1 MKFDSITLLEQ
12 IIRES
17 VFNEL
22 NGNMIFEQDTRISI
36 KPGTDNQQQRRR
48 SDYPGSVASFVVKSK
63 GMNDDQIVS
72 AIRDN
77 TEFGSAS
84 EYANGQYAYTL
95 GTPIRE
101 TANTK
106 KYLVLIY
113 PLNNDYY
120 EWFHGSDAWNERT
133 KQIQKLYTE
142 LNPSGATIG
151 DHVPKHQIGTSHI
164 YTESDWNT
172 LKSYNEFDQ
181 KRLDDLKLNAEIT
194 VQQSQEIDRLK
205 NTIQQQQEEIKQMQ
219 QSVETETNAS
229 VANLDDARAA
239 AEEDIRDYIWKDT
252 ADGNQLKLAV
262 GEGDE
267 AEDYLITLEN
277 DIYMITT
284 PEEKIPLADY

>member
-84 EYANGQYAYTL
+84 KYANGQYAYTL

-120 EWFHGSDAWNERT
+120 EWFHGSDAWNERQQ
-133 KQIQKLYTE
+133 QIQKLFTE
-142 LNPSGATIG
+142 LNPSESVHATYT
-151 DHVPKHQIGTSHI
+151 PKHQIGTSHI

-172 LKSYNEFDQ
+172 LKSENKIEQ
-181 KRLDDLKLNAEIT
+181 KQLDDLKLNSEIT
-194 VQQSQEIDRLK
+194 AQQSQEIDRLNSK
-205 NTIQQQQEEIKQMQ
+205 ILDQQAEIKRMQ
-219 QSVETETNAS
+219 QSAETETNAS
-229 VANLDDARAA
+229 VANLDDAKAA
-239 AEEDIRDYIWKDT
+239 APEDVRDYIWQDP

-277 DIYMITT
+277 DIYMIIT

>member
-84 EYANGQYAYTL
+84 KYANGQYAYTL

-120 EWFHGSDAWNERT
+120 EWFHGSDAWNERNR
-133 KQIQKLYTE
+133 QIQKLYTE
-142 LNPSGATIG
+142 LNPSAAVVG
-151 DHVPKHQIGTSHI
+151 DLVPKHQIGTSHI

-172 LKSYNEFDQ
+172 LKSDNEFNQ
-181 KRLDDLKLNAEIT
+181 KQLDDLKLNAEIT
-194 VQQSQEIDRLK
+194 VRQSQEIDRL
-205 NTIQQQQEEIKQMQ
+205 NSEIQLQKYKIKQMQ
-219 QSVETETNAS
+219 QSAETETDAA

-239 AEEDIRDYIWKDT
+239 APEDIRDYIWQDPG
-252 ADGNQLKLAV
+252 DGNQLKLAV

-267 AEDYLITLEN
+267 AKDYPITLEN
-277 DIYMITT
+277 DTYMITT
-284 PEEKIPLADY
+284 PSGKRPLADY